1 MFTLALSFTRHTTI
15 RMEELAGAATA
26 VAGALLFLSS
36 GVPMGRRGG
45 QALGG
50 LRLTAES
57 VRWVLALHWG
67 K

>member
-15 RMEELAGAATA
+15 RLEEVAGAATA

-50 LRLTAES
+50 LLLAAAG
-57 VRWVLALHWG
+57 VLWVLALHWG